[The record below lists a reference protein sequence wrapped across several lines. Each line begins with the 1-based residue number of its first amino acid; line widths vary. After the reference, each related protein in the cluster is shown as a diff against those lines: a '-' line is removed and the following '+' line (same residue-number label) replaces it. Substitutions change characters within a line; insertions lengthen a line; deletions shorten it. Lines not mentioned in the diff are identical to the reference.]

1 MAAEETSALNQRK
14 VEEESIPPPPWDFVL
29 ARLELRQIPYPA
41 GGLRMSIKPE
51 PVHYHPKIACIRKAH
66 GQKFFPRIHI
76 SESDKEAMDELHF
89 KLLRDQFGLTV

>member
-1 MAAEETSALNQRK
+1 
-14 VEEESIPPPPWDFVL
+14 
-29 ARLELRQIPYPA
+29 
-41 GGLRMSIKPE
+41 MSIKPE

-89 KLLRDQFGLTV
+89 KLLQDQFGLTV